1 MGRDGESCDQ
11 MSQSIATAGVP
22 RKYHHQF
29 VSSPGL
35 ADVVFT
41 LEDDAGVLVA
51 TGSCTELSSAVYV
64 TASKFSLDVPGNYT
78 AKFESAVAGLWADFP
93 VLCVRKAGAG

>member
-1 MGRDGESCDQ
+1 
-11 MSQSIATAGVP
+11 MSQSVAIAGVP

-29 VSSPGL
+29 ISSPFL
-35 ADVVFT
+35 MDVVFT

-51 TGSCTELSSAVYV
+51 TGPCAELSSGVYV
-64 TASKFSLDVPGNYT
+64 TASKFSLDVPGSYT
-78 AKFESAVAGLWADFP
+78 AKFESAVAVLWADFP